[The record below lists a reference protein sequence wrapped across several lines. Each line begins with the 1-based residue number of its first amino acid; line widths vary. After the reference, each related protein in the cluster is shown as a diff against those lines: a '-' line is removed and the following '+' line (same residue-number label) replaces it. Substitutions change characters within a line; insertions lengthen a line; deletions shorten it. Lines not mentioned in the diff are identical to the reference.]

1 MREMQFSAVLLTAL
15 MSVALMFLMPRK
27 VKEDKVLQLS
37 RTVMTMGLVLLCIQF
52 LLQYTLGLRS
62 TSPIQA
68 VALNLMLFMPTS
80 ALMSI
85 SVLNLQRQGNL
96 NLCDRL
102 ILLPTWVIAMLII
115 GITALTGGKPF
126 MHDSPNL
133 LWAEIMASALY
144 TLMQIYYTARIA
156 HQFKR
161 MRQMLADFYDHEMY
175 GLLNWML
182 ISVIALTL
190 VALTA
195 PMVIFS
201 SGWPLAAYGVLVL
214 GTIFYHWF
222 CFCRYV
228 QTSAAS
234 HIKEAE
240 ESESETESEE
250 AKVKSI
256 KLDRL
261 DKVVEKWVA
270 QGGYLHHD
278 IKIADVAKDLK
289 IPRSHLLAWVK
300 ASGYESFTR
309 WITTLRIEEAKRLL
323 AEHPDYSIEYVADHC
338 GISRTHFHSVFK
350 KETGVSPTRYS
361 K

>member
-1 MREMQFSAVLLTAL
+1 MKEMQFSAVLLTAL
-15 MSVALMFLMPRK
+15 MAVALIFLMPRK

-37 RTVMTMGLVLLCIQF
+37 RTFMTLGLLLLCIQF
-52 LLQYTLGLRS
+52 LLQYTLGLRANGI
-62 TSPIQA
+62 TQA
-68 VALNLMLFMPTS
+68 VALNLMLFIPTS
-80 ALMSI
+80 ALMSL

-96 NLCDRL
+96 NWSDRL
-102 ILLPTWVIAMLII
+102 VLLPTWLIAMLTI
-115 GITALTGGKPF
+115 GITALTDGKPF
-126 MHDSPNL
+126 MHDSPRV
-133 LWAEIMASALY
+133 LWAEITASALY
-144 TLMQIYYTARIA
+144 ALMQIYYAARIVR
-156 HQFKR
+156 QFKR
-161 MRQMLADFYDHEMY
+161 MRQMLADFFDHEMY

-195 PMVIFS
+195 PVVIFS
-201 SGWPLAAYGVLVL
+201 SGWPLAAYGTLFL

-222 CFCRYV
+222 SFCRYV

-234 HIKEAE
+234 HIREAE
-240 ESESETESEE
+240 ESETETESEE
-250 AKVKSI
+250 IKVKSV
-256 KLDRL
+256 KLDKI
-261 DKVVEKWVA
+261 DKVVEKWIA

-278 IKIADVAKDLK
+278 IKSADVAKDLK

-323 AEHPDYSIEYVADHC
+323 TEHPDYSIEYVADHC

-361 K
+361 R

>member
-1 MREMQFSAVLLTAL
+1 MKEMQFSAVLLTAL

-37 RTVMTMGLVLLCIQF
+37 RTVMTLGLVLLCIQF
-52 LLQYTLGLRS
+52 LLQYILGFRS
-62 TSPIQA
+62 TSPIKA
-68 VALNLMLFMPTS
+68 VALNLMLFIPTS
-80 ALMSI
+80 ALMSL

-96 NLCDRL
+96 SWIDRL
-102 ILLPTWVIAMLII
+102 ILLPTWLIAMLIV
-115 GITALTGGKPF
+115 GITALTDGKPF
-126 MHDSPNL
+126 MHDSQRM
-133 LWAEIMASALY
+133 LWAEITASALY
-144 TLMQIYYTARIA
+144 TLMQIYYTARIVR
-156 HQFKR
+156 QFKR
-161 MRQMLADFYDHEMY
+161 MKQMLADFYDHEMY
-175 GLLNWML
+175 GLLNWMP

-195 PMVIFS
+195 PVVIFS
-201 SGWPLAAYGVLVL
+201 SGWPLAAYGTLFL

-240 ESESETESEE
+240 ESETETEEI
-250 AKVKSI
+250 KVKSV
-256 KLDRL
+256 KLDKI
-261 DKVVEKWVA
+261 DKVVEKWIA
-270 QGGYLHHD
+270 QGGYMHHD
-278 IKIADVAKDLK
+278 IKSADVAKELK

-323 AEHPDYSIEYVADHC
+323 TEHPDYSIEYVADHC

-361 K
+361 R